1 MKYLVYI
8 FLFVG
13 MFASAAGTGDQKE
26 QGPVDVT
33 LWTFTDDL
41 KKPIEKFQQEN
52 PDITINLVLFP
63 WDEIATKLR
72 PVLRSGKGAP
82 DLFAVDMADVRTFV
96 EAGYWLDLSGEFDID
111 ASAVFD
117 YVLDL
122 GRDDQ
127 GNIRALAWQSTPG
140 ATYYRRSLAKQY
152 FGTDDPKEIAD
163 KFSSTDNIIAM
174 ARELKE
180 KSGGS
185 VKLLGGRQ
193 DYTMFF
199 RSLRESPWVVDNT
212 FVIDPMMEYAMD
224 FGKILYDED
233 LDAKTQL
240 MTPEWFTGLKENT
253 IFLALLPTW
262 GLTYSLKGNVPETSG
277 DWALTSSPAP
287 WYWGGTWMGIYK
299 DSPKKEAAW
308 KFLEALSLN
317 KDFGMWWA
325 KETGD
330 FPANRQ
336 IINELKDTVSDPYLS
351 GQNTFEF
358 FLEEAQKIRGD
369 LVTKYDTQLNSAFD
383 RALWEHLEGRM
394 TKAEALQFLKDEV
407 KTAYP
412 DLTVE

>member
-1 MKYLVYI
+1 MKYSAYI
-8 FLFVG
+8 FLFTAVSL
-13 MFASAAGTGDQKE
+13 SAAGVKDRTE

-52 PDITINLVLFP
+52 PDIKISLVLFP

-96 EAGYWLDLSGEFDID
+96 EAGYWLNLSDEFEINE
-111 ASAVFD
+111 SAVFD

-122 GRDDQ
+122 GRDND
-127 GNIRALAWQSTPG
+127 GDIRALAWQATPG
-140 ATYYRRSLAKQY
+140 ATYYRRNLAKQY
-152 FGTDDPKEIAD
+152 FGTDDPQEIAA
-163 KFSSTDNIIAM
+163 KFSSPENIIAM

-180 KSGGS
+180 QSGGT

-199 RSLRESPWVVDNT
+199 RSLRKSPWVVDDT
-212 FVIDPMMEYAMD
+212 FVIDPMMEYTMD
-224 FGKILYDED
+224 FGKTLYDED

-240 MTPEWFTGLKENT
+240 MTPEWFTGIKENT

-262 GLTYSLKGNVPETSG
+262 GLTYSLKGNVPETAG

-299 DSPKKEAAW
+299 DSPKKQAAW

-317 KDFGMWWA
+317 KDFGMWWVE
-325 KETGD
+325 ETGD
-330 FPANRQ
+330 FPANKE
-336 IINELKDTVSDPYLS
+336 IIDELKDTVSDPYLA

-358 FLEEAQKIRGD
+358 FFEEARKIRGD

-394 TKAEALQFLKDEV
+394 TKDEALQFLKDEV

-412 DLTVE
+412 ELIVE